1 MACLVGKIFYTTDG
15 SDPRL
20 SGGAVSEKAAQY
32 TEAIPVTAGLKLV
45 ARVRSDY
52 GLWSAPVVYG
62 EPHRR

>member
-1 MACLVGKIFYTTDG
+1 
-15 SDPRL
+15 L

-52 GLWSAPVVYG
+52 GLWSAPVRFAEIADG
-62 EPHRR
+62 GAARDSGR